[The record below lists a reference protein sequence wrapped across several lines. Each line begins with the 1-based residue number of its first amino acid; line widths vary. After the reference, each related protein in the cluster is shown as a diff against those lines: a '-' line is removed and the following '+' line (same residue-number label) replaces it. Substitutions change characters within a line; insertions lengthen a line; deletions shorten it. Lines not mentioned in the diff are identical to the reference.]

1 MSRLCSYIMVNI
13 RIDMSDLE
21 DLRQSIV
28 KFTQERDW
36 DQFHNGKDL
45 ALALSIE
52 AAELNEAFLW
62 KEASQVN
69 IEKVKEELA
78 DIFNYAILI
87 ADKYDL
93 DIKQIVLDK
102 LRRNAEKYP
111 VDKAYGSAKKYNE
124 L

>member
-1 MSRLCSYIMVNI
+1 
-13 RIDMSDLE
+13 MSDLE
-21 DLRQSIV
+21 ELHKAIV
-28 KFTQERDW
+28 QFTQDRDW

-52 AAELNEAFLW
+52 ASELNEAFLW
-62 KEASQVN
+62 KDAKDVN

-102 LRRNAEKYP
+102 IRRNAEKYP

>member
-1 MSRLCSYIMVNI
+1 MG
-13 RIDMSDLE
+13 DLE
-21 DLRQSIV
+21 ELRKAIV

-52 AAELNEAFLW
+52 ASELNEAFLW
-62 KEASQVN
+62 KDAKDVN

-87 ADKYDL
+87 ADKYNL
-93 DIKQIVLDK
+93 DVKQIVLEK
-102 LRRNAEKYP
+102 LAKNAQKYP

>member
-1 MSRLCSYIMVNI
+1 
-13 RIDMSDLE
+13 MSDLE
-21 DLRQSIV
+21 ELRQTIV

-62 KEASQVN
+62 KDVSEVN
-69 IEKVKEELA
+69 VEKVKEELA
-78 DIFNYAILI
+78 DVFNYAILI

-102 LRRNAEKYP
+102 IRRNAEKYP
-111 VDKAYGSAKKYNE
+111 VEKAYGSAKKYNE

>member
-1 MSRLCSYIMVNI
+1 
-13 RIDMSDLE
+13 MSDLKE
-21 DLRQSIV
+21 LQEAIV

-52 AAELNEAFLW
+52 ASELNEAFLW
-62 KEASQVN
+62 KDAKDVK

-78 DIFNYAILI
+78 DIFIYASLL

-93 DIKQIVLDK
+93 DIKQIVMDK
-102 LRRNAEKYP
+102 LHRNAEKYP
-111 VDKAYGSAKKYNE
+111 VEKAYGSAKKYTE

>member
-1 MSRLCSYIMVNI
+1 MT
-13 RIDMSDLE
+13 DLE
-21 DLRQSIV
+21 ELRKAIV

-62 KEASQVN
+62 RDASEVN
-69 IEKVKEELA
+69 VEKVKEELA
-78 DIFNYAILI
+78 DIVNYSLLI
-87 ADKYDL
+87 ADKYNL
-93 DIKQIVLDK
+93 DVKQIVLDK
-102 LRRNAEKYP
+102 IKRNAEKYP
-111 VDKAYGSAKKYNE
+111 VEKAYGSAKKYNE

>member
-1 MSRLCSYIMVNI
+1 
-13 RIDMSDLE
+13 MSDLDE
-21 DLRQSIV
+21 LRKAIV
-28 KFTQERDW
+28 QFTQERDW

-62 KEASQVN
+62 KNAKDVN
-69 IEKVKEELA
+69 VDKVKEELA
-78 DIFNYAILI
+78 DIFNYAILL

-102 LRRNAEKYP
+102 IKRNAEKYP

>member
-1 MSRLCSYIMVNI
+1 
-13 RIDMSDLE
+13 MSDLE
-21 DLRQSIV
+21 EIKQSIV
-28 KFTQERDW
+28 KFTQDRNW
-36 DQFHNGKDL
+36 GQFHNGKDL

-52 AAELNEAFLW
+52 ASELNEAFLW
-62 KEASQVN
+62 KDAKDVK

-87 ADKYDL
+87 ADKYGL

-111 VDKAYGSAKKYNE
+111 VDKAYGNAKKYNE

>member
-1 MSRLCSYIMVNI
+1 
-13 RIDMSDLE
+13 MSDLE
-21 DLRQSIV
+21 ELRKAIV
-28 KFTQERDW
+28 QFTQERDW

-62 KEASQVN
+62 KNALDVN
-69 IEKVKEELA
+69 VDKVKEELA

-102 LRRNAEKYP
+102 IKRNAEKYP

>member
-1 MSRLCSYIMVNI
+1 
-13 RIDMSDLE
+13 MSDIE
-21 DLRQSIV
+21 ELRKAIV
-28 KFTQERDW
+28 QFTQERDW

-62 KEASQVN
+62 KDASKVN
-69 IEKVKEELA
+69 VEKVKEELA

-93 DIKQIVLDK
+93 DIKQIVIDK
-102 LRRNAEKYP
+102 LKRNAEKYP
-111 VDKAYGSAKKYNE
+111 VEKAYGSAKKYNE

>member
-1 MSRLCSYIMVNI
+1 
-13 RIDMSDLE
+13 MSDLE
-21 DLRQSIV
+21 DLKQKIA

-62 KEASQVN
+62 KDAKDVN
-69 IEKVKEELA
+69 IDKVKEELA
-78 DIFNYAILI
+78 DIFNYAILM
-87 ADKYDL
+87 ADKYNL

-111 VDKAYGSAKKYNE
+111 VEKAYGSAKKYNE

>member
-1 MSRLCSYIMVNI
+1 
-13 RIDMSDLE
+13 MSDLE
-21 DLRQSIV
+21 ELRKAIV
-28 KFTQERDW
+28 QFTQERDW

-62 KEASQVN
+62 KDAKDVN
-69 IEKVKEELA
+69 VDKVREELA
-78 DIFNYAILI
+78 DVFNYAILI

-102 LRRNAEKYP
+102 IRRNAEKYP

>member
-1 MSRLCSYIMVNI
+1 MT
-13 RIDMSDLE
+13 DLE
-21 DLRQSIV
+21 ELRNAIV
-28 KFTQERDW
+28 QFTQERDW

-62 KEASQVN
+62 KDASKVN
-69 IEKVKEELA
+69 VDKIKEELA
-78 DIFNYAILI
+78 DVFNYAILI
-87 ADKYDL
+87 ADKYNL

-102 LRRNAEKYP
+102 IRRNAEKYP

>member
-1 MSRLCSYIMVNI
+1 
-13 RIDMSDLE
+13 MSDLE
-21 DLRQSIV
+21 ELRKAIV
-28 KFTQERDW
+28 QFTKERDW

-62 KEASQVN
+62 KDAKDVN
-69 IEKVKEELA
+69 VDKVKEELA
-78 DIFNYAILI
+78 DIFNYAILL

-93 DIKQIVLDK
+93 DIKLIVLDK

>member
-1 MSRLCSYIMVNI
+1 
-13 RIDMSDLE
+13 MSDLE
-21 DLRQSIV
+21 ELRQAIV

-62 KEASQVN
+62 KDASQVN
-69 IEKVKEELA
+69 VEKVKEELA

-87 ADKYDL
+87 ADKYNL
-93 DIKQIVLDK
+93 DVKHIVLDK

>member
-1 MSRLCSYIMVNI
+1 
-13 RIDMSDLE
+13 MSDLE
-21 DLRQSIV
+21 ELRKAIV
-28 KFTQERDW
+28 EFTQKRDW

-52 AAELNEAFLW
+52 ASELNEAFLW
-62 KEASQVN
+62 KDANEVKV
-69 IEKVKEELA
+69 EKVKEELA
-78 DIFNYAILI
+78 DIVNYAILI
-87 ADKYDL
+87 ADKYNL

-102 LRRNAEKYP
+102 LKRNAEKYP

>member
-1 MSRLCSYIMVNI
+1 MKELMREI
-13 RIDMSDLE
+13 RQFTE
-21 DLRQSIV
+21 D
-28 KFTQERDW
+28 RDW

-62 KEASQVN
+62 KDAKDVK

-78 DIFNYAILI
+78 DVFNYAFLI

-93 DIKQIVLDK
+93 DVREIVMEK
-102 LRRNAEKYP
+102 LAKNAEKYP
-111 VDKAYGSAKKYNE
+111 VDKARGKSDKYTD

>member
-1 MSRLCSYIMVNI
+1 
-13 RIDMSDLE
+13 MSDIE
-21 DLRQSIV
+21 ELRKAIV
-28 KFTQERDW
+28 QFTQERDW

-45 ALALSIE
+45 AIALSIE
-52 AAELNEAFLW
+52 ASELNEAFLW
-62 KEASQVN
+62 KDAKNVN
-69 IEKVKEELA
+69 VEKVKEELA

-111 VDKAYGSAKKYNE
+111 VYKAYGSAKKYNE

>member
-1 MSRLCSYIMVNI
+1 
-13 RIDMSDLE
+13 MSDLE
-21 DLRQSIV
+21 ELREAV
-28 KFTQERDW
+28 VTFTQERDW

-62 KEASQVN
+62 KKPEDVN
-69 IEKVKEELA
+69 PEKVKEELA
-78 DIFNYAILI
+78 DIVNYAILI
-87 ADKYDL
+87 ADKYNL

-102 LRRNAEKYP
+102 IKRNAEKYP
-111 VDKAYGSAKKYNE
+111 VSKAYGSAKKYNE

>member
-1 MSRLCSYIMVNI
+1 MT
-13 RIDMSDLE
+13 DLE
-21 DLRQSIV
+21 ELRKAIV

-62 KEASQVN
+62 KDASEVN
-69 IEKVKEELA
+69 VEKIKEELA
-78 DIFNYAILI
+78 DIFNYALLI
-87 ADKYDL
+87 VDKYDL
-93 DIKQIVLDK
+93 DVKQIVLEK
-102 LRRNAEKYP
+102 IKRNAEKYP
-111 VDKAYGSAKKYNE
+111 VEKAYGSAKKYNE